1 MNKLNFPLIDFHVHI
16 KGDMTLERV
25 LRLADERGVK
35 VGVVEHAGFGQTIAN
50 DDDMKRYIEEL
61 APQPVYAGIQAEG
74 RDWMRAFSEDVLSQL
89 NFVLTDALTFPE
101 KDGRLV
107 RLWTPEV
114 EIDDKD
120 DFMERY
126 VDFNVQIISIAPI
139 DIFANPTFLP
149 HCIADEYDALW
160 TGERMRKVI
169 EAAVESDVAI
179 EINSR
184 YKIPTLTF
192 IKLAK
197 DAGVKFSFGSNT
209 HGEEVGMLE
218 YCLEISKE
226 VELTRGDLF
235 MPHLSEIIIEQ

>member
-1 MNKLNFPLIDFHVHI
+1 MDFPLIDFHVHI
-16 KGDMTLERV
+16 EDDMTLERV
-25 LRLADERGVK
+25 LQLADERGVK
-35 VGVVEHAGFGQTIAN
+35 VGVVEHAGLGQTIAN
-50 DDDMKRYIEEL
+50 DDDMNRYIEKL
-61 APQPVYAGIQAEG
+61 ALQPVYKGIQAEG
-74 RDWMRAFSEDVLSQL
+74 RDWMRAFSEYVVSQL
-89 NFVLTDALTFPE
+89 DFVLTDALTFPE

-107 RLWTPEV
+107 RLWTPEA

-126 VDFNVQIISIAPI
+126 VDFNIQILSTEPI

-149 HCIADEYDALW
+149 HCIADEYNALW
-160 TGERMRKVI
+160 TKERMKKVI
-169 EAAVESDVAI
+169 EAAVKSDIAI

-184 YKIPTLTF
+184 YKIPSLAF

-218 YCLEISKE
+218 YCLKISKE
-226 VELTRGDLF
+226 VGLTRRDLF
-235 MPHLSEIIIEQ
+235 MPS